1 MTSLLILASI
11 LLLTWLWATW
21 QRERAAAGIR
31 EWSYALLVGAIT
43 CAVMAFGLWLRQG

>member
-11 LLLTWLWATW
+11 LLLAWLWATW
-21 QRERAAAGIR
+21 RRDGAAAGMR

-43 CAVMAFGLWLRQG
+43 CAVMALGLWLR